1 MKKKLLI
8 AAGVVVGVLAV
19 AAGVIAIFCSVF
31 YSREGLNQCGKLYSV
46 NVESPCMVFEL
57 ETMEYVE
64 DSTLRVHDGWY
75 GSDFITKI
83 EQANEHV
90 TVASLSQYPTS
101 KNDGMMYVMKF
112 SDQGVYFFSHKG
124 RITGLPKNIISY
136 EGWIS
141 RDGSNCV
148 ITVTRDI
155 EGEVEA
161 FVALSGFETREEA
174 KKYISENHDA
184 LKRMVFSQ
192 S

>member
-8 AAGVVVGVLAV
+8 AAGVVVGILAV

-31 YSREGLNQCGKLYSV
+31 FSREGLNQCGKLYSV

-75 GSDFITKI
+75 GSDFSSNSGK
-83 EQANEHV
+83 ANEHI
-90 TVASLSQYPTS
+90 TVASLPQFTDWTDDAFYE
-101 KNDGMMYVMKF
+101 MRF
-112 SDQGVYFFSHKG
+112 SDSKVEFMSFDI
-124 RITGLPKNIISY
+124 RIDDIPKNILSY
-136 EGWIS
+136 HGWIS